1 MPRCNLMM
9 ITSFLKSKNT
19 ITGADVFYILSPVL
33 YGSALLYGGFTL
45 SWQQALQTYAQIAAV
60 AVLALLLVFALQRL
74 FSSTARDFT
83 RWRNLIECG
92 ATLLAVIALALPQS
106 SMALPWLIM
115 MAGLFPLIL
124 IGKLM
129 IGVVAAISL
138 TGLALNLLS
147 GASTGDMLPQFL
159 VTLFAGVLA
168 ILLSEVLRLNL
179 AITRKSRV
187 NLARFNAIA
196 HVTHNAFIITDDN
209 FKVLFVNRAIKE
221 IIGYTQNEI
230 IRNGLPASIHPD
242 DQAAYQ
248 KNLRALQKLPKS
260 TIFTRY
266 RIQHKN
272 GHWVWVET
280 YAYNKLH
287 DSAINGFVFAIFNI
301 TERKVAEQNLGN
313 ERTLLRAVL
322 DHTPSM
328 IYATDLKGRF
338 TISNH
343 SFHQRFGFLS
353 EDDLRGKT
361 NHDVISMQATE
372 MQKHIARQLSHES
385 QQHDV
390 WVMQSG
396 EPVNSIDIEDY
407 RVNASPRWYKSS
419 KYPLRDSN
427 GKTIGILNK
436 MNDVTDRKE
445 YESHLKFQALHDR
458 LTGLANRRYTLQSI
472 AESIVR
478 FRTTEDVFTVLYC
491 DLDFFKNVNDIH
503 GHEFGDKCL
512 LEITRRLV
520 TQLDNT
526 DFAGRFGSDEFVI
539 LVKAT
544 QTGAIEKAEA
554 LLQALS
560 VPLTVNDVV
569 IKVGASIG
577 IAQMRDD
584 HNSPSDLICD
594 ADAAM
599 YQAKELGRNRI
610 VNFDASLRDISTR
623 RAQLDA
629 ALHFA
634 LERNEFS
641 ILYQPK
647 VSMLDR
653 SLKGLEL
660 LLRWNSP
667 QYGEISPNEFIPIAE
682 SNGLIVPIGL
692 WVLEQACEQ
701 QQKWQAAFPES
712 AGMIVA
718 VNVSMR
724 QLLQTAFLPE
734 VTRILKDSGVI
745 PGTIELELT
754 ETSVM
759 ASPLQV
765 IENLMR
771 LKQLGLRMA
780 LDDFGTGYSSLAYLQ
795 KLPIN
800 TLKIDKAF
808 VTGIAKKK
816 SDKEIVRLIIALAKS
831 LALDIVAEGVETQ
844 EQVTALSRLGCDI
857 GQGFLFSPPIGA
869 REIEKWL
876 TAPALHKR
884 MEIAPE
890 YVQVD

>member
-1 MPRCNLMM
+1 M
-9 ITSFLKSKNT
+9 TSFLKSKNT
-19 ITGADVFYILSPVL
+19 ITGSDVFRVLSPVL
-33 YGSALLYGGFTL
+33 YASALLHGGFTL
-45 SWQQALQTYAQIAAV
+45 SWQHNLRTYAHLAST
-60 AVLALLLVFALQRL
+60 AVLALLLLLALQRL
-74 FSSTARDFT
+74 FSSTAKDLT
-83 RWRNLIECG
+83 RRRGLIECG
-92 ATLLAVIALALPQS
+92 ATLLAVITLALPPS
-106 SMALPWLIM
+106 GMAFPWLIM
-115 MAGLFPLIL
+115 MVCLFPLIL
-124 IGKLM
+124 SGRLM
-129 IGVVAAISL
+129 IGLVAAIGL
-138 TGLALNLLS
+138 TGLALNLFS
-147 GASTGDMLPQFL
+147 GAAAADLLSQLL
-159 VTLFAGVLA
+159 VILFAGALA
-168 ILLSEVLRLNL
+168 VLLSEVLRFHLVT
-179 AITRKSRV
+179 TRKSRV

-196 HVTHNAFIITDDN
+196 RVTQNVFIITDADL
-209 FKVLFVNRAIKE
+209 KVLFVNRAIKE
-221 IIGYTQNEI
+221 IIGTTQNEI
-230 IRNGLPASIHPD
+230 VRNGLPSAVHPD
-242 DQAAYQ
+242 DLAAYR
-248 KNLRALQKLPKS
+248 KNLCALQKLPNS
-260 TIFTRY
+260 TIFIRY
-266 RIQHKN
+266 RLQHKN
-272 GHWVWVET
+272 GHWVWLET
-280 YAYNKLH
+280 YGYNMLH
-287 DSAINGFVFAIFNI
+287 DNAINGFVFNIINI
-301 TERKVAEQNLGN
+301 TERKMAEQKLYN

-322 DHTPSM
+322 DHNPSM
-328 IYATDLKGRF
+328 MYATDLKGRF

-343 SFHQRFGFLS
+343 SFRHRFGFLS

-361 NHDVISMQATE
+361 NHDVMLMQGTD
-372 MQKHIARQLSHES
+372 MQKHIARQLAHES
-385 QQHDV
+385 QLHDARI
-390 WVMQSG
+390 MQSG
-396 EPVNSIDIEDY
+396 ESVQSIEIEGLWE
-407 RVNASPRWYKSS
+407 NEAPRWFMSN

-427 GKTIGILNK
+427 GKTIGILNR
-436 MNDVTDRKE
+436 MHDVTHRKE
-445 YESHLKFQALHDR
+445 YESHLKYQALHDP

-512 LEITRRLV
+512 LEITQRLDA
-520 TQLDNT
+520 QLDNT

-544 QTGAIEKAEA
+544 LTDAIEKAEA
-554 LLQALS
+554 LLQVLS
-560 VPLTVNDVV
+560 VPLIVNDVIV
-569 IKVGASIG
+569 KVGVSIG

-584 HNSPSDLICD
+584 HSSPSDLICD

-610 VNFDASLRDISTR
+610 VIFDASLRDISTR

-647 VSMLDR
+647 VSMQDR

-667 QYGEISPNEFIPIAE
+667 QYGEISPTEFIPIAE

-692 WVLEQACEQ
+692 WVLEQACKQ
-701 QQKWQAAFPES
+701 QQHWQTAFPES
-712 AGMIVA
+712 AGVTVA

-734 VTRILKDSGVI
+734 VTRILEESGVM
-745 PGTIELELT
+745 PASIELELT

-765 IENLMR
+765 IENLTL
-771 LKQLGLRMA
+771 LKRLGLRLA

-808 VTGIAKKK
+808 VTGIAKRK
-816 SDKEIVRLIIALAKS
+816 SEKEIIRLIIALART

-844 EQVTALSRLGCDI
+844 EQVTALVRLGCDI
-857 GQGFLFSPPIGA
+857 GQGFLFSPPIDA
-869 REIEKWL
+869 QEVEKWL
-876 TAPALHKR
+876 SVPAPRKC
-884 MEIAPE
+884 MENTSE
-890 YVQVD
+890 YVRMD